1 MSRLDDHGHL
11 KTCTVYLSRE
21 GVKRDRGNTGDLI
34 GPGGGERG
42 KGLVLPTLLKEG
54 MENI

>member
-34 GPGGGERG
+34 GPGGGKRG